1 MKAIPLSVAAF
12 GVASGI
18 ACAQGGADPMAHLR
32 ACALMA
38 RAERLECLDRLSR
51 DIAAPDRAEGG
62 RRQLDRQRDHLA
74 RKLYADCDR
83 HRVLSRGP

>member
-62 RRQLDRQRDHLA
+62 RQLDRQRDHLA
-74 RKLYADCDR
+74 GELYADRDR
-83 HRVLSRGP
+83 LRVLSRGL